1 MESNLVSTLWNMHNE
16 NHERYITCVHSAFL
30 EAAILAQQYV
40 AAEQHISAGW
50 PTLDHM
56 TGSAKDVLRYYYL
69 RGIVHMGCRNWI
81 LAMRCFY
88 VCLCFPS
95 KTFVSTMTVAAYKKY
110 VLLVCLCRGDCASFA
125 VTDLELPENTCL
137 PLVRLVGDA
146 SNSNN
151 HNNRSSSSSSYY
163 HQQQQKRGYSN
174 PPGRN
179 VAAPAAAAAASEHVV
194 ELMDHHRDANEV
206 VATATAFGGAGGGGG
221 GGGASTNNPNILP
234 PTLLENLNA
243 YKTLTVAFANVD
255 RPAFDE
261 LLRSPHGTTV
271 FREDGNAGLVDRVND
286 ILLRRQLYVIGGV
299 FSTLS
304 IRQLADEWGWPGSLE
319 QIPPYLQHI
328 RDDKQWPV
336 TIDAADGYVVFPRH
350 PPRLDSTAV
359 MAHTHAE
366 VAYMRQL
373 LLGANE
379 AKLQQLGSSSNKG
392 EQKSSH
398 HFNNNNNK
406 GPARG
411 RQSGGGGGA
420 ARHQQQSG
428 GVEFDV

>member
-1 MESNLVSTLWNMHNE
+1 MESNLVSTLWNMHE
-16 NHERYITCVHSAFL
+16 NERYITCVHSAFL

-40 AAEQHISAGW
+40 AAEQHIASSW
-50 PTLDHM
+50 PTIDHT

-69 RGIVHMGCRNWI
+69 RGIVHMGCHNWI

-95 KTFVSTMTVAAYKKY
+95 KSYVSAMTVAAYKKY
-110 VLLVCLCRGDCASFA
+110 VLLSCLYRGDCANFA
-125 VTDLELPENTCL
+125 VQDLELPENTCA
-137 PLVRLVGDA
+137 PLIRLVGDA
-146 SNSNN
+146 SNNSSN
-151 HNNRSSSSSSYY
+151 RSSSSYY
-163 HQQQQKRGYSN
+163 HHPQQQQKRGYSN
-174 PPGRN
+174 TPAGRN
-179 VAAPAAAAAASEHVV
+179 AATAAPAAAAAAADHVV
-194 ELMDHHRDANEV
+194 EMMDHHRDTNAV
-206 VATATAFGGAGGGGG
+206 VATAAAFGSSGGGGG
-221 GGGASTNNPNILP
+221 GTSTNANTLP
-234 PTLLENLNA
+234 PTLLENINA

-255 RPAFDE
+255 RPAFDQ

-304 IRQLADEWGWPGSLE
+304 IRQLADEWGWPGTVE
-319 QIPPYLQHI
+319 QIPSYLQHI

-366 VAYMRQL
+366 VAYMRRL
-373 LLGANE
+373 LLHANE
-379 AKLQQLGSSSNKG
+379 NKLQQLGSSSSNKG
-392 EQKSSH
+392 DKKSSH
-398 HFNNNNNK
+398 HFNNNNNNK

-411 RQSGGGGGA
+411 RSGGGGAGGAA

-428 GVEFDV
+428 GVQFEL

>member
-16 NHERYITCVHSAFL
+16 NHDRYITCVHSAFL

-40 AAEQHISAGW
+40 AAEQHISSGW
-50 PTLDHM
+50 PTLDHT

-125 VTDLELPENTCL
+125 VPDLELPENTCL

-146 SNSNN
+146 SSNSN
-151 HNNRSSSSSSYY
+151 NNRSSSSSSYY

-174 PPGRN
+174 PPSRN
-179 VAAPAAAAAASEHVV
+179 AAAPAAAAASEHVV

-206 VATATAFGGAGGGGG
+206 VATAAAFGGGGGGG
-221 GGGASTNNPNILP
+221 GGGASTNNPNIVP
-234 PTLLENLNA
+234 PTLLENLNV

-304 IRQLADEWGWPGSLE
+304 IRQLADEWGWPGTIE

-336 TIDAADGYVVFPRH
+336 TIDATDGYVVFPRH

-398 HFNNNNNK
+398 HFNNNSNNNK

-420 ARHQQQSG
+420 AARHQQQSG